1 MAKITLLIDG
11 NYFLFRS
18 FYVLPKTSGKS
29 LDTKKEMDIFV
40 RKLAIDFTS
49 EMRKFRNIVDQV
61 VFTVDSKSWRKDF
74 YPEAEYKANR
84 SEDSNVNWEN
94 FHKVSEEF
102 KSILKKKGVILHKV
116 NGAEGDDLVFAWSVN
131 SNLRGKSTI
140 VFSGDKDLIQLVNKN
155 TSTDSFTLW
164 YANANKRL
172 VTYEG
177 FVDWLKS
184 EDTQVMDIFN
194 MQKSIN
200 GDSFLKTQLK
210 QIIKESK
217 LEVEEVNAGDF
228 GFKKVLT
235 GDAGD
240 NVKPV
245 YYYTDINKNGQK
257 RTYGVSEKKAET
269 VLLEF
274 QKKYGKFKVE
284 FLYDESYQKH
294 ICNVLIKT
302 MSATRMTYEQ
312 IHRNLQDNTSLV
324 ILHQKSIPEPI
335 YNQLFEHVE
344 GMEEKYIENFDL
356 ISTKEEFLKDTDYL
370 DENFKTISSDFFDGE
385 KVDSDMSFIKPNKP
399 SDTIF

>member
-1 MAKITLLIDG
+1 MAKLTLLIDG

-18 FYVLPKTSGKS
+18 FYVLPKTSGKA

-84 SEDSNVNWEN
+84 SESSSVNWDN

-102 KSILKKKGVILHKV
+102 KNILKKKGVILHKV

-131 SNLRGKSTI
+131 CNLRGKSTI

-155 TSTDSFTLW
+155 SSTESFTLW

-172 VTYEG
+172 VAYEG
-177 FVDWLKS
+177 FIDWLKR
-184 EDTQVMDIFN
+184 EDSDVMDIFS
-194 MQKSIN
+194 MQKSIS
-200 GDSFLKTQLK
+200 GDSMLKSQLK
-210 QIIKESK
+210 QIIAESK
-217 LEVEEVNAGDF
+217 LQVEEVNAGDF

-235 GDAGD
+235 GDSGD

-245 YYYTDINKNGQK
+245 YYYTDINKNDQK
-257 RTYGVSEKKAET
+257 RTYGVSEKKAENI
-269 VLLEF
+269 LLEF
-274 QKKYGKFKVE
+274 EKKYGKFKVE
-284 FLYDESYQKH
+284 YLYDESYQRH
-294 ICNVLIKT
+294 ICNLLIKN

-324 ILHQKSIPEPI
+324 ILHQKSIPEAI

-344 GMEEKYIENFDL
+344 GMEDKFIANFDL
-356 ISTKEEFLKDTDYL
+356 IATKEEFLKDTDYI
-370 DENFKTISSDFFDGE
+370 DENFKSISSDFFDGE
-385 KVDSDMSFIKPNKP
+385 STETDMSFIKGNKP
-399 SDTIF
+399 SDNIF

>member
-18 FYVLPKTSGKS
+18 FYVLPKTSGKA
-29 LDTKKEMDIFV
+29 LDSKKEMDIFV

-74 YPEAEYKANR
+74 FPEAEYKANR
-84 SEDSNVNWEN
+84 GEDSSVNWEN

-102 KSILKKKGVILHKV
+102 KNILKKKGVILHKV
-116 NGAEGDDLVFAWSVN
+116 NGAEGDDLIFAWSVN
-131 SNLRGKSTI
+131 CNLKGKSTI
-140 VFSGDKDLIQLVNKN
+140 IFSGDKDLIQLVNKN
-155 TSTDSFTLW
+155 SSTDAFTLW

-172 VTYEG
+172 VAYEG
-177 FVDWLKS
+177 FIDWLNA
-184 EDTQVMDIFN
+184 EDPNTMDIFSL
-194 MQKSIN
+194 QKN
-200 GDSFLKTQLK
+200 VTGDSMLKSQLK
-210 QIIKESK
+210 NIVNESK
-217 LEVEEVNAGDF
+217 LVVEEVNAGDF

-235 GDAGD
+235 GDSGD

-245 YYYTDINKNGQK
+245 YYYADVNKNGQK
-257 RTYGVSEKKAET
+257 RNYGVSEKKAET

-294 ICNVLIKT
+294 ITNLVIKHL
-302 MSATRMTYEQ
+302 SATRMTYEQ

-344 GMEEKYIENFDL
+344 SMEEKSIPNFDD
-356 ISTKEEFLKDTDYL
+356 ISTKEEFLKDTGYIE
-370 DENFKTISSDFFDGE
+370 ENFKAFSSDFFDKE
-385 KVDSDMSFIKPNKP
+385 DVDNDMSFIKSKKP
-399 SDTIF
+399 SDNLF